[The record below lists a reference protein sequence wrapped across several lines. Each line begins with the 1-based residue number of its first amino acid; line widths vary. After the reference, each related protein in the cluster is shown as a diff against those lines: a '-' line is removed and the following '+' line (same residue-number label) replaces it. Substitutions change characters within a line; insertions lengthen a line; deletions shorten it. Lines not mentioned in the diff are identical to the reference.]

1 MQFWNE
7 TFTVRP
13 PLTNCDADVTGV
25 ALPRLAPDMV
35 AGPFCSLNSISIAFM
50 KKTVT
55 SRLLRKSVATIVPL
69 LTLASPLSAA
79 LVYWDT
85 NGVTPGTGADSTGTW
100 DATTPNWNSDPG
112 GEGAGPGIWTAGET
126 AVFSAGTEGTAP
138 FTLTVS
144 GTQTAAG
151 VILEEGAMTLNTG
164 VIAIG
169 AGTVV
174 LAPGTTLTTNSS
186 LRISATVGANYFVD
200 GATLKTT
207 NTGAAGSFV
216 DIDATIT
223 LGPGG
228 GIIHNDSSAM
238 SIIQTGVIVSGVGSL
253 TKNGPGLIALASPS
267 TYQGATII
275 NDGELRIRFDN
286 NRLPIT
292 TAVTVNAPGILN
304 LNTVSLQRIGSLS
317 GNGSV
322 GLGNGTLTVGDA
334 ASTVF
339 TGDIANFRSLPD
351 ANPAGT
357 TTGNGKLVK
366 VGSGELVL
374 AGVNTYT
381 GSFTLNEGSVVVAP
395 TGTLCGDIA
404 DVVINAGTLEL
415 ANAAQ
420 TVRNLNGT
428 GGTVILGTGHTFT
441 VTPGANSSYAGSLT
455 GAGSLTKLSA
465 FAQTLSGANTYTG
478 STTIVE
484 GSLIVSGS
492 LNGTSVVDVAGTLGG
507 SGSITTPAG
516 GGIVILPGGKLAPG
530 NLAPAAGNLTAT
542 FSGGGELA
550 LTGGITAVNSQALLF
565 ELGAAA
571 SSDRVTT
578 VGGRLTIGTGLL
590 EFDDF
595 AFTTLAGFDP
605 LTEGD
610 FLLFDGSLPILG
622 TLGLSLTGTVGGFD
636 ATLQLGDGGN
646 DLILHVVPEP
656 GSAALLLGGLAL
668 LAPRR
673 RRQSA

>member
-1 MQFWNE
+1 
-7 TFTVRP
+7 
-13 PLTNCDADVTGV
+13 
-25 ALPRLAPDMV
+25 
-35 AGPFCSLNSISIAFM
+35 M

-112 GEGAGPGIWTAGET
+112 GEGAGPGVWTAGET

-151 VILEEGAMTLNTG
+151 VILEEGAMTFNSG

-169 AGTVV
+169 GGSFV
-174 LAPGTTLTTNSS
+174 LAPGTSLTTNSS
-186 LRISATVGANYFVD
+186 LRISATAGANFFVD

-207 NTGAAGSFV
+207 NTGLAGSFV
-216 DIDATIT
+216 DVDATIT

-228 GIIHNDSSAM
+228 GTMVNDSPVLN
-238 SIIQTGVIVSGVGSL
+238 IIQTATVVSGVGSF
-253 TKNGPGLIALASPS
+253 TKAGVGLLAIASPS
-267 TYQGATII
+267 TYTGATIV
-275 NDGELRIRFDN
+275 NEGELRIRFDN

-304 LNTVSLQRIGSLS
+304 LNGLSQRIGSLS
-317 GNGSV
+317 GGGSV

-334 ASTVF
+334 TSTVF

-357 TTGNGKLVK
+357 TTGNGKLIK

-428 GGTVILGTGHTFT
+428 GGTVILGTGHTLT

-455 GAGSLTKLSA
+455 GAGSLTKLGA
-465 FAQTLSGANTYTG
+465 FSQTLSGANTYTG

-492 LNGTSVVDVAGTLGG
+492 LNGTAVVDVAGTLGG
-507 SGSITTPAG
+507 SGSITTASG
-516 GGIVILPGGKLAPG
+516 GGIVFLPGGKLAPG
-530 NLAPAAGNLTAT
+530 SLAPAAGNLTAT
-542 FSGGGELA
+542 LSGGGELV

-622 TLGLSLTGTVGGFD
+622 TLGLNLTGTVGGFG
-636 ATLQLGDGGN
+636 ATLELGEGGN